1 MLTNLDVNP
10 PTTVHCTSM
19 RCGSCG
25 WDNPPGIVFCTNCGK
40 RLAERE
46 AQTPAALTPGI
57 SAYEAPP
64 QARYGTQ
71 VFFENRSSVGA
82 SAAPLDASRAIVGAV
97 KCPGCGA
104 PGEPGMRFCR
114 ECGTS
119 LTQAAS
125 SAAAAGIPASA
136 SCPRCGLARD
146 PGASFC
152 RQCGASFRESG
163 PLSGFTPQDTQ
174 APAPSSRSATPRL
187 VTLLKDGS
195 EGRSIPLAEKDAD
208 VGGSE
213 GDITFPDDPYISPRH
228 ARVVCRAGTYNL
240 RDLDSVNG
248 VYVRLRETVELS
260 DRDMLLVG
268 QQVLRFE
275 VLGDGELP
283 LGPAFQHG
291 VMVFGTPEVARFAR
305 LVQYTTEGVARD
317 VHYLFRDETVIGRE
331 NGDIV
336 FTDDPFLS
344 RRHAAIRVDHAGRRF
359 VLSDLGSSNGTALRI
374 RGEHVLKDADQFRIG
389 RHLFRFEAGAAGG
402 RVAR

>member
-1 MLTNLDVNP
+1 
-10 PTTVHCTSM
+10 M

-25 WDNPPGIVFCTNCGK
+25 WDSPQGIVFCTNCGK
-40 RLAERE
+40 RLSERE
-46 AQTPAALTPGI
+46 GPALSATVAPAPPAAPGRELTP
-57 SAYEAPP
+57 EP
-64 QARYGTQ
+64 RHGTQ
-71 VFFENRSSVGA
+71 VFVENRA
-82 SAAPLDASRAIVGAV
+82 TPAAVN
-97 KCPGCGA
+97 CPGCGA
-104 PGEPGMRFCR
+104 PGEAGMRFCR
-114 ECGTS
+114 ECGTG
-119 LTQAAS
+119 LQQAAAPKVPPPMPATLVCS
-125 SAAAAGIPASA
+125 RCGHEREPSAA
-136 SCPRCGLARD
+136 
-146 PGASFC
+146 FC

-163 PLSGFTPQDTQ
+163 PLNGFTPQDTQ
-174 APAPSSRSATPRL
+174 APAPTRSPTPRL

-195 EGRSIPLAEKDAD
+195 EGRSIPLIEKDAD
-208 VGGSE
+208 VGGTE

-228 ARVVCRAGTYNL
+228 ARVLCRAGTYSV
-240 RDLDSVNG
+240 RDLDSTNG
-248 VYVRLRETVELS
+248 VYVRLREAVELH

-275 VLGDGELP
+275 LLSDGELP

-359 VLSDLGSSNGTALRI
+359 LLSDLGSSNGTALRI

>member
-1 MLTNLDVNP
+1 
-10 PTTVHCTSM
+10 
-19 RCGSCG
+19 
-25 WDNPPGIVFCTNCGK
+25 
-40 RLAERE
+40 
-46 AQTPAALTPGI
+46 
-57 SAYEAPP
+57 
-64 QARYGTQ
+64 
-71 VFFENRSSVGA
+71 
-82 SAAPLDASRAIVGAV
+82 
-97 KCPGCGA
+97 
-104 PGEPGMRFCR
+104 MRFCR
-114 ECGTS
+114 ECGSS
-119 LTQAAS
+119 LAQAAPK
-125 SAAAAGIPASA
+125 SAPLPESPACA
-136 SCPRCGLARD
+136 RCGHERE
-146 PGASFC
+146 PNASFC
-152 RQCGASFRESG
+152 RQCGASFREPG
-163 PLSGFTPQDTQ
+163 PLNGFTPKD
-174 APAPSSRSATPRL
+174 APPPATSRSPTPRL

-195 EGRSIPLAEKDAD
+195 EGRSIPLTEKDAD

-213 GDITFPDDPYISPRH
+213 GDITFPDDPYVSPRH
-228 ARVVCRAGTYNL
+228 ARLVCRAGTYSV
-240 RDLDSVNG
+240 RDLDSTNG
-248 VYVRLRETVELS
+248 VYVRLRDEVELK
-260 DRDMLLVG
+260 DRDMVLVG

>member
-1 MLTNLDVNP
+1 
-10 PTTVHCTSM
+10 M

-25 WDNPPGIVFCTNCGK
+25 WDSPQGIIFCTNCGK
-40 RLAERE
+40 RLSERE
-46 AQTPAALTPGI
+46 GAALPTAPAPGP
-57 SAYEAPP
+57 AGRELAQPEARIGGP
-64 QARYGTQ
+64 AGTQ
-71 VFFENRSSVGA
+71 VFVENRA
-82 SAAPLDASRAIVGAV
+82 SAAGVS
-97 KCPGCGA
+97 CPGCGA
-104 PGEPGMRFCR
+104 AGEPGMRFCR
-114 ECGTS
+114 ECGGS
-119 LTQAAS
+119 LAQAPAKT
-125 SAAAAGIPASA
+125 ATPAAGASGA
-136 SCPRCGLARD
+136 CARCGHERE
-146 PGASFC
+146 PNASFC
-152 RQCGASFRESG
+152 RHCGASFREAG
-163 PLSGFTPQDTQ
+163 PLNGFTPQATQ
-174 APAPSSRSATPRL
+174 APAPSVSLTPRL

-195 EGRSIPLAEKDAD
+195 EGRSIPLTEKDAD

-228 ARVVCRAGTYNL
+228 ARLVCRAGTYSV
-240 RDLDSVNG
+240 RDLDSTNG
-248 VYVRLRETVELS
+248 VYVRLREAVELH

-291 VMVFGTPEVARFAR
+291 VMVFGTPDVARFAR

-359 VLSDLGSSNGTALRI
+359 LLSDLGSSNGTALRI

-389 RHLFRFEAGAAGG
+389 RHLFRFEAGAPGG

>member
-1 MLTNLDVNP
+1 
-10 PTTVHCTSM
+10 
-19 RCGSCG
+19 
-25 WDNPPGIVFCTNCGK
+25 
-40 RLAERE
+40 
-46 AQTPAALTPGI
+46 
-57 SAYEAPP
+57 
-64 QARYGTQ
+64 
-71 VFFENRSSVGA
+71 
-82 SAAPLDASRAIVGAV
+82 
-97 KCPGCGA
+97 
-104 PGEPGMRFCR
+104 MRFCR
-114 ECGTS
+114 ECGCS
-119 LTQAAS
+119 LAQASAKHAPAQAA
-125 SAAAAGIPASA
+125 PACA
-136 SCPRCGLARD
+136 RCGSERE
-146 PGASFC
+146 PNASFC
-152 RQCGASFRESG
+152 RHCGASFREAG
-163 PLSGFTPQDTQ
+163 PLNGFTPQDTQ
-174 APAPSSRSATPRL
+174 APATSRSPTPRL

-208 VGGSE
+208 IGGSE

-228 ARVVCRAGTYNL
+228 ARVMCRTGTYSV

-248 VYVRLRETVELS
+248 VYVRLRDAVELK

-275 VLGDGELP
+275 VLADGEQP
-283 LGPAFQHG
+283 LGPAFQQG

-305 LVQYTTEGVARD
+305 LVQYTTEGVTRD

-359 VLSDLGSSNGTALRI
+359 VLNDLGSSNGTALRI

-389 RHLFRFEAGAAGG
+389 RHLFRFEAGVAGG